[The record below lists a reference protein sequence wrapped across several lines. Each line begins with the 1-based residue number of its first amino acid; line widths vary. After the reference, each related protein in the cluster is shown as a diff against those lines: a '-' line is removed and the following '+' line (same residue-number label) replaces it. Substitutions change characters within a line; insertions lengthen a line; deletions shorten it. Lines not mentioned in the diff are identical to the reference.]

1 MTTVEEIRGDGDGVD
16 TVITKT
22 TEASVIEDAIKE
34 IEDADEVNSLDLENA
49 PLEEGETS
57 ALETVTE
64 ADDTTNKDGEEAT
77 DGPGGDD
84 VVVDPAT
91 GEALATTDPAVDGD
105 IASGEGVQ
113 PEGVE
118 EATPQDEVTD
128 EQSPVI
134 DPATGE
140 PIPSTVAEPTEESSP
155 VEDIATGEEAPAEE
169 EEPTPAE
176 EVTPN
181 TEESA
186 PEEEAPP
193 AEEEEAPP
201 EEPEAE
207 PEVEEAPVE
216 DDAGGDD
223 GGDE

>member
-16 TVITKT
+16 TVITT
-22 TEASVIEDAIKE
+22 TAEASVIEDAKKE

-49 PLEEGETS
+49 PLEEGETP

-64 ADDTTNKDGEEAT
+64 ADTDDTNNKDGEEAT
-77 DGPGGDD
+77 DGPGGEV

-91 GEALATTDPAVDGD
+91 DEALATTDPTVDGD

-113 PEGVE
+113 PEGAE
-118 EATPQDEVTD
+118 EVTN

-193 AEEEEAPP
+193 AEEEEEAPP